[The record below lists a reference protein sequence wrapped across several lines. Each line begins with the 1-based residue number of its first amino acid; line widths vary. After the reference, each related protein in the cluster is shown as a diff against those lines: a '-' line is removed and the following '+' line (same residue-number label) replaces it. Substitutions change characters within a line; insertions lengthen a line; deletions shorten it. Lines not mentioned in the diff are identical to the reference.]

1 MSTAA
6 TAASASHANAYEM
19 LGTPRLRISTQIA
32 QALLVTPPL
41 NSTIDDLPHIVVG
54 SREFVLETQLS
65 RRRGRGRSSWIRDHG
80 EFLVEVIQ
88 SRAGASFWSCRRCD
102 AKGSPR
108 LFGAA
113 ATSAPQ
119 EHLLRHKVCRISAV
133 SDEDSDSS
141 TLPSSADTSGPPSYK
156 RLRPNSNVPRAKI
169 TTLRDLSVASIV
181 SADLPFVHFE
191 NAYVQQM
198 FRYHNP
204 EVAGEIPWG
213 RTAIRDRLDDFCRRG
228 EALVKSELHS
238 ALSKIH
244 LSFDLWSSPNIYA
257 FMAVTGHFI
266 HADGTIQSRLLA
278 FPQHHGNH
286 SGLSLSETLIDA
298 VDRYELRPR
307 IGVTISDNATNNDTC
322 LRAFYRSISPEMT
335 DADVKARRMRC
346 YGHILNLAARAFL
359 FGADKEVLEAES
371 DFFRLCERYE
381 DDLELWRKLG
391 PVGRLRN
398 IVKFVRASPQRTER
412 YRKAAAE
419 VDGDSDFRIFSESR
433 REAQL
438 ILNNDTRWNSTY
450 LMIERAVKKKTEIQ
464 AFLLANNDDDDARQH
479 ISEKDLLS
487 SEDWKVLAEIGM
499 ILEPFYLQT
508 KRCEGWGINDGHGR
522 LWEVTLGIEYLL
534 SHLINWKIYYNASL
548 SPSIDH
554 DDEGDSQ
561 QSQQSQK
568 RARRARRRHHNLQA
582 LPDHV
587 HQDWASPASRSAS
600 RFESLNEE
608 WQTFLR
614 SSVEQAW
621 QKLFDYYDLLG
632 DSPLFSGAIILHPS
646 YGISYLRDI
655 WGQEHQEG
663 WVEKAL
669 KTLTEYF
676 DQWYRQPGEIYP
688 SSWQAGMLP
697 VDPGAGD
704 GEDVHYRQWVNS
716 WRRKTPP
723 RTDELDLYLR
733 HPPETT
739 SDPVRWWRDHSETF
753 PALSRLA
760 LDVFAVPAMAADFYI
775 QIPVDLVAVNIS
787 SARLQTPLSSSAAD
801 VNSSPERKAVLT
813 KILERIYSAK
823 RPVIIADGECRPF
836 GIVSDVQALID
847 TTGWPTW
854 TTNFGKGLFD
864 ETRSNFHGIYRGE
877 FSDQSVK
884 ETIDR
889 ADLVL
894 FFGPHLSSSNTYG
907 FTAFPTSKVA
917 IFIKATQVE
926 LGTDIFRDVPASYV
940 ASGLLHHI
948 DVNKIAKYE
957 PYPLLP
963 RDSLL
968 PLSALADD
976 SSSIFQDKLW
986 RSIANILRPGDIV
999 LGETGTAGYGVRDM
1013 PLPPHT
1019 RLFTPV
1025 TWLSIGF
1032 MLPAAQGAALA
1043 QREMIAESNY
1053 YGLKQGQ
1060 ARTILLIGDGSFQM
1074 TAQELATIIRHNLDV
1089 VIFLINNDGYT
1100 IERCIHGRKQE
1111 YNDISTWR
1119 YLLAPHL
1126 FGASKDTYTAACRNW
1141 SELHDVLINAQL
1153 GSGSGL
1159 RMVEVFMDREDAPT
1173 GPLLQYLETQKV
1185 KATLA

>member
-554 DDEGDSQ
+554 GDEGDSQ

-587 HQDWASPASRSAS
+587 HQDWASPASQSAS

-733 HPPETT
+733 QPPETT

-760 LDVFAVPAMAADFYI
+760 LDVFAVPAMAADCERAFSTAKLTLTSQRLSMVPGTI
-775 QIPVDLVAVNIS
+775 ETLQLKFDKQRLKRHFRLTVIEDLTLDNAPVELVRQRFWTWVSDLPPEGDQQQDVPPIEHRDPVLFSNPLYVDTECLESLLAYEKAVEDGQHEDDASDLVFVKAINAEQPW
-787 SARLQTPLSSSAAD
+787 ARNDSEDEEEDMDEEENNDQHGG
-801 VNSSPERKAVLT
+801 NN
-813 KILERIYSAK
+813 
-823 RPVIIADGECRPF
+823 
-836 GIVSDVQALID
+836 DVQKDNQHDPEYYWMLV
-847 TTGWPTW
+847 TCTYLGGYWEQM
-854 TTNFGKGLFD
+854 GLGCQWH
-864 ETRSNFHGIYRGE
+864 RQ
-877 FSDQSVK
+877 FSSCRYPQK
-884 ETIDR
+884 QR
-889 ADLVL
+889 W
-894 FFGPHLSSSNTYG
+894 
-907 FTAFPTSKVA
+907 
-917 IFIKATQVE
+917 
-926 LGTDIFRDVPASYV
+926 
-940 ASGLLHHI
+940 
-948 DVNKIAKYE
+948 E
-957 PYPLLP
+957 P
-963 RDSLL
+963 S
-968 PLSALADD
+968 
-976 SSSIFQDKLW
+976 
-986 RSIANILRPGDIV
+986 
-999 LGETGTAGYGVRDM
+999 
-1013 PLPPHT
+1013 
-1019 RLFTPV
+1019 
-1025 TWLSIGF
+1025 
-1032 MLPAAQGAALA
+1032 
-1043 QREMIAESNY
+1043 
-1053 YGLKQGQ
+1053 
-1060 ARTILLIGDGSFQM
+1060 
-1074 TAQELATIIRHNLDV
+1074 
-1089 VIFLINNDGYT
+1089 
-1100 IERCIHGRKQE
+1100 
-1111 YNDISTWR
+1111 
-1119 YLLAPHL
+1119 
-1126 FGASKDTYTAACRNW
+1126 
-1141 SELHDVLINAQL
+1141 
-1153 GSGSGL
+1153 
-1159 RMVEVFMDREDAPT
+1159 
-1173 GPLLQYLETQKV
+1173 
-1185 KATLA
+1185 

>member
-419 VDGDSDFRIFSESR
+419 VDRDSDFRIFSESR

-587 HQDWASPASRSAS
+587 HQDWASPASRYAS

-733 HPPETT
+733 QPPETT

-760 LDVFAVPAMAADFYI
+760 LDVFAVPAMAADCERAFSTAKLTLTS
-775 QIPVDLVAVNIS
+775 Q
-787 SARLQTPLSSSAAD
+787 RLSMVPGTIETLQLSKNWMKRGVLMPL
-801 VNSSPERKAVLT
+801 
-813 KILERIYSAK
+813 
-823 RPVIIADGECRPF
+823 
-836 GIVSDVQALID
+836 
-847 TTGWPTW
+847 
-854 TTNFGKGLFD
+854 
-864 ETRSNFHGIYRGE
+864 
-877 FSDQSVK
+877 QS
-884 ETIDR
+884 
-889 ADLVL
+889 
-894 FFGPHLSSSNTYG
+894 
-907 FTAFPTSKVA
+907 FT
-917 IFIKATQVE
+917 
-926 LGTDIFRDVPASYV
+926 
-940 ASGLLHHI
+940 
-948 DVNKIAKYE
+948 
-957 PYPLLP
+957 LLP
-963 RDSLL
+963 S
-968 PLSALADD
+968 
-976 SSSIFQDKLW
+976 
-986 RSIANILRPGDIV
+986 
-999 LGETGTAGYGVRDM
+999 
-1013 PLPPHT
+1013 
-1019 RLFTPV
+1019 
-1025 TWLSIGF
+1025 
-1032 MLPAAQGAALA
+1032 
-1043 QREMIAESNY
+1043 
-1053 YGLKQGQ
+1053 
-1060 ARTILLIGDGSFQM
+1060 
-1074 TAQELATIIRHNLDV
+1074 
-1089 VIFLINNDGYT
+1089 
-1100 IERCIHGRKQE
+1100 
-1111 YNDISTWR
+1111 
-1119 YLLAPHL
+1119 
-1126 FGASKDTYTAACRNW
+1126 
-1141 SELHDVLINAQL
+1141 
-1153 GSGSGL
+1153 
-1159 RMVEVFMDREDAPT
+1159 
-1173 GPLLQYLETQKV
+1173 
-1185 KATLA
+1185 